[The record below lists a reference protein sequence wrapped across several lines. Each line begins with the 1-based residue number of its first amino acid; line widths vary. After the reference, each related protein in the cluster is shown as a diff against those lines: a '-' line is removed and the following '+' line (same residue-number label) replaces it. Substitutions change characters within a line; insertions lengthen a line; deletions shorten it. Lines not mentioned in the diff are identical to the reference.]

1 MRLFKMPPLYARAS
15 IATGACL
22 MLWGLDTG
30 SIGPIT
36 AMETFKASFGHFSAI
51 LHGAIVSTLLITGTI
66 SALLAG
72 MLADQL
78 GRVAMISTGAAVFG
92 LGAAIECGA
101 VHLAMFIAGRAVK
114 GLGTGLFVSTVAVQ
128 ICEITPAKTRGF
140 WVAFSQFMLTVGLS
154 LGYFICYGTRRVAD
168 SSASW
173 RVPLAAEAI
182 LGFGL
187 AATTLFVPQSPRWL
201 MAKGQVDKARL
212 VFTQLGISEEE
223 QREMLASKGG
233 QEAAAA
239 VVHPPNMSMAGTIR
253 ATIKDFRKALSKPF
267 RSRTAFGCFLMVAQQ
282 TSFIDGILYY
292 APLLFRQSGLSEETT
307 FLCSGVLAL
316 VIMVVTIPA
325 TIFTDSWGRRTCT
338 IVGGAGIA
346 ILMFLM
352 GSLYAANQ
360 VRVDGGAGRW
370 VVIVSI
376 YLFAIVFNGTWA
388 ICIKAF
394 LVESLPRE
402 TRSSGAAL
410 GQAANWLANFVVA
423 LTAPP
428 FLAASSS
435 GPYFFYGGCT
445 LVSVVVCAVWMTET
459 KSQSLEA
466 IEAAYLERKS
476 GKVDEK
482 MTWTTTTEGLSGSEE
497 N

>member
-1 MRLFKMPPLYARAS
+1 MPPLYARAS

-36 AMETFKASFGHFSAI
+36 AMETFKTSFGHFSAI

-173 RVPLAAEAI
+173 RVPLAVEAI

-201 MAKGQVDKARL
+201 MAKGQVEKARMI
-212 VFTQLGISEEE
+212 VTQLGISEEE
-223 QREMLASKGG
+223 QRGMLASKGS

-239 VVHPPNMSMAGTIR
+239 AAAVYPPNMSMAGTVR
-253 ATIKDFRKALSKPF
+253 ATLQDFRKVLSKPF

-292 APLLFRQSGLSEETT
+292 APLLFWQSGLSEETT
-307 FLCSGVLAL
+307 FLCSGILAL
-316 VIMVVTIPA
+316 VIMAVTIPA
-325 TIFTDSWGRRTCT
+325 TIFADSWGRRTCT
-338 IVGGAGIA
+338 IVGGVGIA
-346 ILMFLM
+346 VLMFLM
-352 GSLYAANQ
+352 GSMYASNQ
-360 VRVDGGAGRW
+360 VRSDEGAGRW
-370 VVIVSI
+370 VVIISI
-376 YLFAIVFNGTWA
+376 YLFAIFFNGTWA

-428 FLAASSS
+428 FLAASSF

-476 GKVDEK
+476 GNADEK
-482 MTWTTTTEGLSGSEE
+482 MTWTTTAEGLRSSEE
-497 N
+497 M

>member
-1 MRLFKMPPLYARAS
+1 
-15 IATGACL
+15 
-22 MLWGLDTG
+22 
-30 SIGPIT
+30 
-36 AMETFKASFGHFSAI
+36 
-51 LHGAIVSTLLITGTI
+51 
-66 SALLAG
+66 
-72 MLADQL
+72 
-78 GRVAMISTGAAVFG
+78 
-92 LGAAIECGA
+92 
-101 VHLAMFIAGRAVK
+101 
-114 GLGTGLFVSTVAVQ
+114 
-128 ICEITPAKTRGF
+128 
-140 WVAFSQFMLTVGLS
+140 
-154 LGYFICYGTRRVAD
+154 
-168 SSASW
+168 
-173 RVPLAAEAI
+173 
-182 LGFGL
+182 
-187 AATTLFVPQSPRWL
+187 
-201 MAKGQVDKARL
+201 
-212 VFTQLGISEEE
+212 
-223 QREMLASKGG
+223 
-233 QEAAAA
+233 
-239 VVHPPNMSMAGTIR
+239 
-253 ATIKDFRKALSKPF
+253 

-307 FLCSGVLAL
+307 FLCSGILAL

-376 YLFAIVFNGTWA
+376 YLFAVVFNGTWA

-445 LVSVVVCAVWMTET
+445 LVSVVVCAIWMTET

-476 GKVDEK
+476 GK
-482 MTWTTTTEGLSGSEE
+482 
-497 N
+497 